1 MASRKKKNRKGL
13 FGPGFLVTAAFIGP
27 GTVTTCSLAGAQFG
41 YTLLYTLLFAILATI
56 LLKEM
61 TGRLSLGSGHDLAQA
76 LREFPQHNF
85 TRWFFIILTI
95 SSITLGCA
103 AYEAGNIVGGAL
115 GLKMITP
122 LPQKIWV
129 IIISLAAFWIL
140 SRKKYQ
146 LIETILISLVFIM
159 SISFILTLVLI
170 KPNFNHIW
178 RGYWPSIPEGS
189 LPIIL
194 ALIGTTIVPYNLFL
208 HSAAVRKKWS
218 SPADLSRVKRDLI
231 VSIGL
236 GGLISSAIVITSAAA
251 FFDRGLPLESG
262 AQMAWQLKPLFGSFA
277 QIMFGLG
284 FFAAGMTSAITA
296 PYAAAF
302 ASTGVLGLDP
312 VKKPGSF
319 KAVWM
324 IVLGTGLIV
333 SLFNLEPL
341 GVIVFAQMANG
352 LILPVATITLLVVL
366 NQARYMKS
374 LKNNLF
380 QNIVGGLIALLV
392 TILGLWNIIRL
403 FIKK

>member
-1 MASRKKKNRKGL
+1 MASLKKKNRKGL

-27 GTVTTCSLAGAQFG
+27 GTVTTCSLAGARFG
-41 YTLLYTLLFAILATI
+41 YALLYTLLFAILATI

-61 TGRLSLGSGHDLAQA
+61 TGRLSLGSGRDLAQA
-76 LREFPQHNF
+76 LREFPQHNL
-85 TRWFFIILTI
+85 TRWFFIILTLA
-95 SSITLGCA
+95 SITLGCA

-129 IIISLAAFWIL
+129 VIISLAAFFIL

-159 SISFILTLVLI
+159 SVSFILTLILI
-170 KPNFNHIW
+170 RPNFNHIW
-178 RGYWPSIPEGS
+178 RGYVPSIPKGS
-189 LPIIL
+189 LPLIL

-218 SPADLSRVKRDLI
+218 SPADLSRVKRDLV

-251 FFDRGLPLESG
+251 FFERGLTLESG
-262 AQMAWQLKPLFGSFA
+262 VQMAWQLKPLFGSFA
-277 QIMFGLG
+277 QVFFGLG

-312 VKKPGSF
+312 AEKPGSF
-319 KAVWM
+319 RAVWM
-324 IVLGTGLIV
+324 TVLGVGLIV
-333 SLFNLEPL
+333 SLFNLKPI

-366 NQARYMKS
+366 NKAYYMKG
-374 LKNNLF
+374 LKNNLL

-392 TILGLWNIIRL
+392 TVLGFWNIIRL
-403 FIKK
+403 FL

>member
-1 MASRKKKNRKGL
+1 MANLKKKNKKGL

-27 GTVTTCSLAGAQFG
+27 GTVTTCSLAGARFG
-41 YTLLYTLLFAILATI
+41 YSLLYTLLFAILATI

-61 TGRLSLGSGHDLAQA
+61 TGRLSLGSGRDLAQA
-76 LREFPQHNF
+76 LREFPQNNL
-85 TRWFFIILTI
+85 TRWFFIILTL

-122 LPQKIWV
+122 LPQKLWV
-129 IIISLAAFWIL
+129 IIIALAAFFIL

-146 LIETILISLVFIM
+146 LIETILISLVFVM
-159 SISFILTLVLI
+159 SLSFVLTLILI
-170 KPNFNHIW
+170 RPDFSRIFQ
-178 RGYWPSIPEGS
+178 GYLPSVPGGS
-189 LPIIL
+189 LPLIL

-218 SPADLSRVKRDLI
+218 SPSDLGRVKRDLI
-231 VSIGL
+231 VSISL
-236 GGLISSAIVITSAAA
+236 GGLISSAIVITSAVA
-251 FFDRGLPLESG
+251 FYDQGLPLESG

-277 QIMFGLG
+277 QILFGLG

-312 VKKPGSF
+312 ARKPGAF
-319 KAVWM
+319 RAVWM
-324 IVLGTGLIV
+324 LVLGVGLIT
-333 SLFNLEPL
+333 SLFNLKPI

-366 NQARYMKS
+366 NKAPYMGS
-374 LKNNLF
+374 LKNTLL
-380 QNIVGGLIALLV
+380 QNIIGGLIALLV
-392 TILGLWNIIRL
+392 TMLGLWNIIRL
-403 FIKK
+403 FL